1 MAGHA
6 KPLTPRQVAFVMAVV
21 SGLPYAG
28 AARHAGYSVG
38 NTPQRAASAAARI
51 AKVPIVTAEIE
62 RLRARA
68 LATVAMTAEWWRT
81 ELAAIYQ
88 AARAATDYPS
98 SLRALE
104 LAGRHLGLLEPRGD
118 ADQAERTRRLTE
130 NLAQLMGV
138 QMLAQASNV
147 IETRTVEGEVR
158 ETLALA
164 SAPEE
169 SHAPT
174 REGEAA
180 GEPVTG

>member
-6 KPLTPRQVAFVMAVV
+6 KTLNPRQVAFTLALVA
-21 SGLPYAG
+21 GKPYIEAY
-28 AARHAGYSVG
+28 RIAGYSADA
-38 NTPQRAASAAARI
+38 PKASANASRLAAHHLVR
-51 AKVPIVTAEIE
+51 AEVD
-62 RLRARA
+62 RLRTRA
-68 LATVAMTAEWWRT
+68 LATQEMTAGWWRT

-138 QMLAQASNV
+138 QMLAQASSQA
-147 IETRTVEGEVR
+147 IEPRTVEGEVR

-164 SAPEE
+164 SASEE
-169 SHAPT
+169 PHAPA

-180 GEPVTG
+180 GEPVDG